1 MDILQSYF
9 EILSHFPGYER
20 RKAQE
25 DMVSAVWQGMTLGE
39 SMVIEAGTGSGKSFG
54 YLIPALLQSQRP
66 VIISTGTIALQEQL
80 LDKDI
85 PFLGQSHGLKDLLE
99 NPEINVKM
107 VKGRRNYL
115 CLQKMTE
122 FERELKPQSRE
133 MMHID
138 RMKSQFADKENP
150 WDGDRHTLDFTVPQ
164 ELWDNI
170 QSETEDCLNRKC
182 RFYQENPYRSAREDL
197 DKADIIIANHALY
210 LQDVMSGQSMLP
222 PHDIVIFDEA
232 HNLKRYALNAF
243 TSRIGKF
250 ATTKLLQKI
259 QRRLKAIPEEY
270 MREIT
275 VTESAILHCL
285 FQNYSSVNRGA
296 FRLAPNEAF
305 REAVQTHMNI
315 LQEIY
320 HWLTS
325 LKVNQL
331 ALVETDLDKDK
342 AKVQREKLLKQLEGL
357 MGRWEHFLYENP
369 FDHDRVNWVEINKER
384 LYFELKSTPLN
395 ISQIMGEKLW
405 PEKVAVLTSAT
416 LSMGNSLGFIKQ
428 DLGLPDK
435 TKELVLPSPFDYQS
449 QCTLYIPHS
458 MPEPNSEEFVW
469 ACAEQI
475 EALLH
480 KTQGRGF
487 VLFTSRGNMLKIA
500 EALIPKLPYPCRV
513 QGDMPRNRLID
524 WFKGTK
530 NSVLF
535 ATATFWE
542 GIDIPGEALSCVIM
556 DKIPFSPPDDPVNQA
571 TVEYLKSKGQD
582 WFGGFVLPQA
592 TIRMKQGFGRLIR
605 SQTDRGIVAILDP
618 RMRTKGYGKR
628 IERSLPQVR
637 VASHLEALSLR
648 EPPQAKVEDNKI
660 EEGKTLDK
668 TLSDPALVTD

>member
-20 RKAQE
+20 RKTQE
-25 DMVSAVWQGMTLGE
+25 TMVASVWEAMTIGE
-39 SMVIEAGTGSGKSFG
+39 STVIEAGTGSGKSFG
-54 YLIPALLQSQRP
+54 YLIPALLQSRRP
-66 VIISTGTIALQEQL
+66 VVISTGTIALQEQL
-80 LDKDI
+80 LNKDI
-85 PFLGQSHGLKDLLE
+85 PFLGQSDGLKILLE
-99 NPEINVKM
+99 NPDINVKM

-122 FERELKPQSRE
+122 FERDLKVDSRE
-133 MMHID
+133 MMHLD
-138 RMKSQFADKENP
+138 RIKSQLGDTEHP
-150 WDGDRHTLDFTVPQ
+150 WDGDRHTLDFSVPQ
-164 ELWDNI
+164 ALWENI

-182 RFYQENPYRSAREDL
+182 RFYQENPYRAAREDL

-222 PHDIVIFDEA
+222 PHDIVVFDEA

-243 TSRIGKF
+243 TGRIGKF

-275 VTESAILHCL
+275 ITESAILHWL
-285 FQNYSSVNRGA
+285 LQHYSSVNRGA
-296 FRLAPNEAF
+296 FRLVPDSAF
-305 REAVQTHMNI
+305 LEAVQGHMDI
-315 LQEIY
+315 LHEIY
-320 HWLTS
+320 HWLTG
-325 LKVNQL
+325 LQVTQL

-342 AKVQREKLLKQLEGL
+342 AKVQRDKLLKQLEGL

-395 ISQIMGEKLW
+395 VSQIMGEQLW
-405 PEKVAVLTSAT
+405 PEKVAILTSAT
-416 LSMGNSLGFIKQ
+416 LSISNSLNFVKQ
-428 DLGLPDK
+428 ELGLPES
-435 TKELVLPSPFDYQS
+435 TRELLLPSPFDYEN
-449 QCTLYIPHS
+449 QCTLYIPDT
-458 MPEPNSEEFVW
+458 MPDPNSEAFIG

-500 EALIPKLPYPCRV
+500 EILIPKLPYPCRT
-513 QGDMPRNRLID
+513 QGDMPRNRLIE
-524 WFKGTK
+524 WFKQTK

-556 DKIPFSPPDDPVNQA
+556 DKIPFLPPDDPVNQA
-571 TVEYLKSKGQD
+571 TVEYLKRRGDD

-592 TIRMKQGFGRLIR
+592 TIRLKQGFGRLIR
-605 SQTDRGIVAILDP
+605 SQTDHGIVAILDP
-618 RMRTKGYGKR
+618 RIRTKGYGRR
-628 IERSLPQVR
+628 IKSSLPKVQIVGKLDAIETMD
-637 VASHLEALSLR
+637 ASLPLS
-648 EPPQAKVEDNKI
+648 
-660 EEGKTLDK
+660 
-668 TLSDPALVTD
+668 